1 MIRAGFG
8 VLILVMALVTPVWAQ
23 PAPPPPAPGGTTL
36 TLSAR
41 AEKALPRGRLHA
53 DLRVE
58 AAGSDPVQVQAEVN
72 RRMATALAHAKAAAG
87 VTVETA
93 GYAVYAE
100 RDDKGI
106 ITRWQGS
113 QMLHLASDDFAALLK
128 LVGTLQS
135 ERLVLSNLAAE
146 LSPAA
151 AKAAQD
157 ALTDDALKE
166 IHVRAARI
174 AAMLGTHVEHY
185 AELHVGNVATPPVP
199 VHFMAAAGNMPTPV
213 ATAGD
218 ATVTVTV
225 DATVLLAPVR

>member
-1 MIRAGFG
+1 MIRAGCG
-8 VLILVMALVTPVWAQ
+8 ALILVMALATPVWAQ
-23 PAPPPPAPGGTTL
+23 PAPPPPGGTTL

-41 AEKALPRGRLHA
+41 AEKALPRDRLHA

-113 QMLHLASDDFAALLK
+113 QTLHLASDDFAALLK
-128 LVGTLQS
+128 LVGTLQG
-135 ERLVLSNLAAE
+135 EGLVLSNLAAE

-157 ALTDDALKE
+157 ALTDEALKE
-166 IHVRAARI
+166 IRVRAARI
-174 AAMLGTHVEHY
+174 AATLGTHVERY

-199 VHFMAAAGNMPTPV
+199 VRFMAAAGNMPTPV
-213 ATAGD
+213 AAAGD